1 MRFLSDEETV
11 TQLLRL
17 MKENGREAT
26 GAELSCL
33 IAALDSME
41 QQYRSVL
48 AELEDVKKQLEQ
60 TQAPSVRDRLLGT
73 LQTAQGKVEQALS
86 QLSAVKEKV
95 ITWARSTLEDVKRFG
110 INALDGAISALGIHK
125 LLESMRDKVCHAME
139 GVNAAVERAEA
150 VGQELRSAG
159 GHLKNAGR
167 AAVGKEVRQ
176 IDGGQ
181 AGRVQAVVLTPLRAA
196 HSSLSGINRTIST
209 AEGAA
214 HRLDRAAEQGRGKRE
229 RPSVR
234 RRLAQKKAAIPAPP
248 GSGLL
253 RKTREAER

>member
-11 TQLLRL
+11 VQLLRL

-33 IAALDSME
+33 VASLDSVE

-48 AELEDVKKQLEQ
+48 AEFEDVKKQLER

-73 LQTAQGKVEQALS
+73 LQAAQHKVEQALS
-86 QLSAVKEKV
+86 QLSAVKV
-95 ITWARSTLEDVKRFG
+95 NIITWARSTLEDVKRFG
-110 INALDGAISALGIHK
+110 IGALDGALSALGIHR
-125 LLESMRDKVCHAME
+125 LLGSMRDKVSHAME

-150 VGQELRSAG
+150 MGQELRSAG
-159 GHLKNAGR
+159 GYLKNAGR
-167 AAVGKEVRQ
+167 TAAGKEPWQ

-181 AGRVQAVVLTPLRAA
+181 AGRVQAVVLASLHAVHA
-196 HSSLSGINRTIST
+196 SLSGLDRTIGT

-214 HRLDRAAEQGRGKRE
+214 HRLDRAAERECGKRA

-234 RRLAQKKAAIPAPP
+234 RQLAQKKAAIPTPP
-248 GSGLL
+248 GPGLPG
-253 RKTREAER
+253 KTREAER